1 MVQPNK
7 NKENNNYKREKFYPI
22 HLNCKLCKS
31 YLNPIFFLFQCMHIL
46 DRCDRLG
53 LRKEEY
59 ILLKAIV
66 VTNCDIQM
74 DESLQLRKLKDDL
87 LASLHDSVA
96 VIR

>member
-1 MVQPNK
+1 
-7 NKENNNYKREKFYPI
+7 
-22 HLNCKLCKS
+22 
-31 YLNPIFFLFQCMHIL
+31 MHIL
-46 DRCDRLG
+46 DKCDQVG

-59 ILLKAIV
+59 ILLKAIIV
-66 VTNCDIQM
+66 SNCDIQI

>member
-1 MVQPNK
+1 
-7 NKENNNYKREKFYPI
+7 
-22 HLNCKLCKS
+22 
-31 YLNPIFFLFQCMHIL
+31 MHIL
-46 DRCDRLG
+46 DRCDQLG

-59 ILLKAIV
+59 ILLKAIIV
-66 VTNCDIQM
+66 SNCDIEM

>member
-1 MVQPNK
+1 
-7 NKENNNYKREKFYPI
+7 
-22 HLNCKLCKS
+22 
-31 YLNPIFFLFQCMHIL
+31 MHIL

-59 ILLKAIV
+59 ILLKAIIV
-66 VTNCDIQM
+66 MNCDSQM
-74 DESLQLRKLKDDL
+74 DESLQLQKLKDDL